1 MEMQVQEQL
10 KKDACIKSLHSKQ
23 EGLRTKVCALQDSL
37 DAMKGRLHNEKSKR
51 RKVMFDE
58 ESKRKRMQNEIEE
71 LNDWIF
77 ELDEERK
84 VAEANEKE
92 VREKYYNAVK
102 DAQTRLHRWRQ
113 EREIRRDAE
122 NKMAEQDKHAKKQAK
137 MYAHLLA
144 DFNEITTDHKRSMQ
158 KEWDDEEAAR
168 KHGGGRRWPIWV
180 VQLICEL
187 LVTGTP
193 PSAIPQIIQT
203 FCETLLREKPK
214 ELPSVNFVRECRVIM
229 EVIGE
234 TIVAIKLAHVAK
246 WDQLWY
252 DGTTRRQIP
261 FGALII
267 GMLAGDNNMM
277 DPVVVS
283 SCIFMENETSETQ
296 AEGIVDKVRVMMW
309 FGHWLAGG

>member
-1 MEMQVQEQL
+1 MEMQVQEQQ

-58 ESKRKRMQNEIEE
+58 ESKCKRMQNEIEE

-122 NKMAEQDKHAKKQAK
+122 NKMAEQDKHAKKQDE
-137 MYAHLLA
+137 MYAHLLE
-144 DFNEITTDHKRSMQ
+144 DFNEITSDPKRSMQ

-234 TIVAIKLAHVAK
+234 TIVAIKLAHAPK

>member
-1 MEMQVQEQL
+1 
-10 KKDACIKSLHSKQ
+10 
-23 EGLRTKVCALQDSL
+23 
-37 DAMKGRLHNEKSKR
+37 
-51 RKVMFDE
+51 
-58 ESKRKRMQNEIEE
+58 
-71 LNDWIF
+71 
-77 ELDEERK
+77 
-84 VAEANEKE
+84 
-92 VREKYYNAVK
+92 
-102 DAQTRLHRWRQ
+102 
-113 EREIRRDAE
+113 
-122 NKMAEQDKHAKKQAK
+122 MAEQDNHAKKQAK
-137 MYAHLLA
+137 MYAHLLE
-144 DFNEITTDHKRSMQ
+144 DFNEISKDPKRSMQ

-168 KHGGGRRWPIWV
+168 NHGGGQRWPTWV

-267 GMLAGDNNMM
+267 GMLAGDNNMI

>member
-1 MEMQVQEQL
+1 M
-10 KKDACIKSLHSKQ
+10 
-23 EGLRTKVCALQDSL
+23 QDSL

-144 DFNEITTDHKRSMQ
+144 DFNEITTDPKRSMQ